1 MTQNGSNNYTGQD
14 KGHDGLI
21 AEFLGQDASIGGP
34 FAVLGLRYD
43 PIDKAMILHAC
54 QARLMQI
61 NEHRRSQTP
70 AADEV
75 RLAVHAAGSQL
86 LDPELR
92 MELAKHWP
100 EGTGIQVVAAESP
113 VAWRVDTETHLD
125 PGLLNQALTVLGACG
140 GWNTRSRKRLGQF
153 ARMHQVSAA
162 QLVNGILGNRDPH
175 QSDGSLNSGGI
186 ATVMRGPSLVDGI
199 EGTLPWGLIPV
210 AYAFMGLALISIGII
225 THEPAVRTAANP
237 SSSIATSAE
246 STTVNENVRG
256 QSDQRN
262 LPERRH
268 YTAVAHEL
276 DQFRTTVVLD
286 EESAKEFSEL
296 GGRLVQQWS
305 EFPLEELDQAVESV
319 RLVLAGIIN
328 PALFQQAGS
337 FLAVPDDSKTESM
350 LAAGLRSWMFGGTG
364 REPAFVVFS
373 ERSQEILA
381 AGSFDAHL
389 AKAFDERAKKST
401 DDPEWWSWWIGQLK
415 AFATRSATQSQRALY
430 ASVYQRLIEPIAGD
444 PVVGDPVVVDQ
455 WERSA
460 RRIVQ
465 SVGWGEGDSSRGW
478 MLGIV
483 ADPQVRSDRLAVLTK
498 ALVLYSSARGLG
510 TEFVLNA
517 NDSMDTRELYLGKLR
532 AAWDTGAGAVDEVR
546 DRLLSEINIQLSMT
560 RGVQGREQAV
570 NRAFDL
576 ARLNTACWARRA
588 DDQVVLHRMLDAI
601 GTPMPMVQATGVG
614 LDLASPAGDALWATN
629 ARNLTDA
636 DALLNLLDQLDRFD
650 RIGPKSAHALVYLA
664 MQAPDLQVRSA
675 AERAMLVRPD
685 EPAILI
691 ALDRIAGA
699 SRTTRRMVQLINEYV
714 MHDGDPGD
722 QAGTRQALLRRLIK
736 IGMLQD
742 NSSENLMQSL
752 EAAMTEVVGMRG
764 TRSVSDG
771 AHGAYEDM
779 LEELVIDGVDMPSH
793 VRAKLLIRLRKASGP
808 MQRFIAYES
817 AVLELMAFAVS
828 NENPGALSRI
838 EQILVELESRQLET
852 DDAVFQMMLIERAM
866 ANLWVVLL
874 EMEAVS

>member
-162 QLVNGILGNRDPH
+162 QLVNGILGNRDPR

-186 ATVMRGPSLVDGI
+186 AMVMRGPSLVDGI

-225 THEPAVRTAANP
+225 THEPAVRTATNP

-296 GGRLVQQWS
+296 GGRLVEQWS
-305 EFPLEELDQAVESV
+305 EFPPEDLDDAVESA

-337 FLAVPDDSKTESM
+337 FLAVPDDSRTESM

-415 AFATRSATQSQRALY
+415 AFATRSATQSERALY
-430 ASVYQRLIEPIAGD
+430 ASVYQRLVESIAGD
-444 PVVGDPVVVDQ
+444 PAVVDPVVVDQ

-532 AAWDTGAGAVDEVR
+532 AAWDTGAGAIDEVR

-576 ARLNTACWARRA
+576 ARLNTACWAKRA

-636 DALLNLLDQLDRFD
+636 DALLNHLDQLDRFD

-722 QAGTRQALLRRLIK
+722 QAGTRQALLHRLIK

-742 NSSENLMQSL
+742 NSSENLMQSF
-752 EAAMTEVVGMRG
+752 EAAMTELVGLRG
-764 TRSVSDG
+764 ARSVPDG
-771 AHGAYEDM
+771 ARGVYEDM
-779 LEELVIDGVDMPSH
+779 IEGMVADGVVVPSQ

-828 NENPGALSRI
+828 NENPGALSRV